1 MPFSEVSRM
10 DQRLE
15 FCRLADGPGAN
26 MAQLCARFGVS
37 RQTGYVWLGRY
48 REGGLAGMAERS
60 RRPHGSPSQTGP
72 QMEAAVLAVRAQH
85 PAWGGRKIA
94 AVLRAELG
102 AAPSPSTVT
111 AILRRNGVAL
121 NAGTGQRVYTRF
133 EHDRPNALWQMDFKG
148 HVALK
153 TGARLHPLTVL
164 DDHSRYALCVAACAN
179 ERTETVKAHLM
190 EIFRLYGLPDR
201 IMTDNGPPWGNGPG
215 DRFTPLG
222 LFLIDQ
228 DIAITHAR
236 PYHPQTMGKDERFHR
251 SLKAE
256 ALAGPAFD
264 DLAAAQ
270 RGLDAFRESY
280 NTRRPHEALGLRPPV
295 TRYHAS
301 TRSYRETPAE
311 PEYGPDDQLRRVD
324 TCGHASLQGR
334 KVRLPKAFRAR
345 AVAFRPT
352 AADGVFDVFY
362 RRQKIKTI
370 DLRASSRRA
379 QTVRDVPEHV
389 STMSPA

>member
-1 MPFSEVSRM
+1 MPFSEVSKM

-15 FCRLADGPGAN
+15 FCRLADAPGSN

-37 RQTGYVWLGRY
+37 RQTGYVWLRRY
-48 REGGLAGMAERS
+48 RERGAAGMAERS
-60 RRPHGSPSQTGP
+60 RRPHGSPGRTDA

-94 AVLRAELG
+94 AVLRAEQG
-102 AAPSPSTVT
+102 ASPSPSTVT

-121 NAGTGQRVYTRF
+121 NAGAGQAVYTRF

-148 HVALK
+148 HVGLK

-179 ERTETVKAHLM
+179 ERTGTVQAHLAR
-190 EIFRLYGLPDR
+190 IFGLYGLPDR
-201 IMTDNGPPWGNGPG
+201 IMTDNGAPWGNGPG

-228 DIAITHAR
+228 DIGIVHAR

-256 ALAGPAFD
+256 ALSGPAFE

-295 TRYHAS
+295 TRYRAS
-301 TRSYRETPAE
+301 ARSYNATPAE

-324 TCGHASLQGR
+324 TSGHASLQGR
-334 KVRLPKAFRAR
+334 KVRLPKAFRTR

-352 AADGVFDVFY
+352 ATDGVFDVFY

-370 DLRASSRRA
+370 DLRASDRRA
-379 QTVRDVPEHV
+379 KTVRDVPEQV